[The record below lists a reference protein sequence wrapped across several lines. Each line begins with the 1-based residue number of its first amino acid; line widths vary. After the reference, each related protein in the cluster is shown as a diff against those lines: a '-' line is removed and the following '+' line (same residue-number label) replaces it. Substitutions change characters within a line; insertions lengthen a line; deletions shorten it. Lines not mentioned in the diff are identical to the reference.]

1 MSSENFDKYE
11 YLNGEDLNCKPS
23 TVEQDE
29 FDYTPL
35 GKCFNKELKEEYKKE
50 GLLKRLKNIKGKK
63 KEQLKADEDQGK
75 KQLQV
80 LTEKLNKGVDFKN
93 VSLKNKLSLEL
104 IRAYNKIEEQ
114 TKKIDYKKLLCN
126 DLGKHHYNFT
136 TFLSLGSFAEVF
148 IMVVFCL
155 NIQKLN
161 KRIWKICS

>member
-1 MSSENFDKYE
+1 M
-11 YLNGEDLNCKPS
+11 
-23 TVEQDE
+23 
-29 FDYTPL
+29 
-35 GKCFNKELKEEYKKE
+35 
-50 GLLKRLKNIKGKK
+50 
-63 KEQLKADEDQGK
+63 
-75 KQLQV
+75 

-114 TKKIDYKKLLCN
+114 NKKIDYEKLLCN

-155 NIQKLN
+155 NLQKLN